1 MANRAAGKGYE
12 NELYYEN
19 TKFHFLGI
27 ENIHTMRASLQKL
40 IETCEQ
46 KSMNG
51 FLSSL
56 ESSGWLKHIRC
67 MLDTSCFIAN
77 AVYKGISVVVH
88 CSDGWDRT
96 SQVCSLAALM
106 LDPFYRTIKGFQ
118 MLIEK
123 DWMGFGHKF
132 SERCGHLSTDPKE
145 VSQSRG
151 DNCPGPTC
159 FPCPTKISHVL
170 LKIFHVLLENFCP
183 TSFFFSNFCPP
194 PM

>member
-123 DWMGFGHKF
+123 DWLGFGHKF

-145 VSQSRG
+145 VSKRG
-151 DNCPGPTC
+151 AWGVGDCSFDWFVFHRYPRFSHNSLTAPG
-159 FPCPTKISHVL
+159 S
-170 LKIFHVLLENFCP
+170 
-183 TSFFFSNFCPP
+183 
-194 PM
+194 

>member
-12 NELYYEN
+12 NELFYEN

-27 ENIHTMRASLQKL
+27 ENIHIMRASLQKL

-46 KSMNG
+46 KSMNQ

-56 ESSGWLKHIRC
+56 ESSGWLKHIRS

-118 MLIEK
+118 TLIEK
-123 DWMGFGHKF
+123 DWLGYGHKF
-132 SERCGHLSTDPKE
+132 SERIGHIQTDPKE
-145 VSQSRG
+145 VRNVHISVKFEFLEIKKERKINRDSRRRL
-151 DNCPGPTC
+151 
-159 FPCPTKISHVL
+159 SMSSR
-170 LKIFHVLLENFCP
+170 KIFCSIL
-183 TSFFFSNFCPP
+183 
-194 PM
+194 

>member
-12 NELYYEN
+12 NELFYEN

-40 IETCEQ
+40 VESCEQ
-46 KSMNG
+46 KSMTG

-56 ESSGWLKHIRC
+56 ESSGWLKHIRA

-77 AVYKGISVVVH
+77 AIFKGISVVVH

-118 MLIEK
+118 ALIEK
-123 DWMGFGHKF
+123 DWLSYGHKF
-132 SERCGHLSTDPKE
+132 SERNGHLQTDPKE
-145 VSQSRG
+145 VRIRPSKVDQSDLILCLLSDLTGFHTIPRQ
-151 DNCPGPTC
+151 
-159 FPCPTKISHVL
+159 HVATYATATRC
-170 LKIFHVLLENFCP
+170 IRI
-183 TSFFFSNFCPP
+183 
-194 PM
+194 